1 MIVKKKL
8 KKALIILGS
17 IILVFILVLIT
28 AVLLFFYNKPL
39 VKGLL
44 EKQLTKRTGFQV
56 TIGKLDYELFPLRI
70 EAESVAFS
78 THLEDTEVDVSVE
91 KLILKGDVHRIRKK
105 QKPYLDSFEGV
116 GVLIHAKVKKT
127 RKKIV
132 IEDIIR
138 SLSSGMSYVRQISLE
153 NSVLDFV
160 FSDKRITLQG
170 VDFALSPSKEHESF
184 AYTLLFRDAE
194 GQIQSHKIG
203 FHNIIQ
209 GSGILSLKDTPSID
223 GRFNLKNIHLI
234 LAERKAQFEKIDL
247 NFRGELQTDENIL
260 SFPTLEIDVPS
271 YVSLSGPLTVTIK
284 DDLTLHFH
292 HRIQIDDLSRILFL
306 VKDHIPY
313 EIEGLEMEGSAF
325 FEGEGLLSTKQR
337 AQKAQVSGK
346 VVINPTRVR
355 FRNSRFSLDNVFSGS
370 LRIHDFPENLNISGK
385 FSISKGSYSQKNLD
399 LKGFTLEIPVEV
411 RRNSSELNI
420 SHAEGH
426 FQALAYHLQKRK
438 IEIMEVSFSGSGIL
452 DLQKRKMKLS
462 QANILL
468 PPFPSFQMTAQVGLD
483 PEDSKSISAK
493 CSDIGFQ
500 SLLEF
505 FSPYIPSNVK
515 YWEPDGVLSLQIEAH
530 NSFQNEDEVWDVT
543 TRLETS
549 GVQFHD
555 PSFSF
560 AGESL
565 EPKLVLKGTFRRSFE
580 NIPLSAS
587 FDLSQGESLAM
598 DYYINWNEMPIR
610 GNMSGQVQVSERR
623 ITDISMDAFIPNFGK
638 FTGTGMINAGPP
650 SRVDLIVTASG
661 LNLSSLYSFMVQKG
675 GGSQIPAEIKGDA
688 DARIALKG
696 DKNAY
701 SIKGHLRVQDASL
714 AVDNKEFSIK
724 GIDAYIPLN
733 YEENLNGVE
742 YKDDPSE
749 KGFLALTD
757 IHTSI
762 LDLASLK
769 LDLSTQR
776 NRYLTEPFELEI
788 FGGKV
793 SFGRVFLEFGSDL
806 ANLKGQTSFF
816 WKEADLSQ
824 LPIRSQ
830 QFQLKGKFSV
840 NLPHIEILPDHVS
853 TEGQCE
859 VEAYGGNITANN
871 IQIERPFS
879 QARTLSCDV
888 RLTGLDLE
896 KITDSI
902 PFGRVTGIINGE
914 IQDLAFSYG
923 QPESFVFQVESEKR
937 KGIAQRFSL
946 KATNDLAIIG
956 TGEKTPLSP
965 NSGWTRLIK
974 EFRYDKIGMYCSLK
988 NDMFTLR
995 GTIQRKGTEYL
1006 VKGSGLFAINVVNKQ
1021 PRNQIRF
1028 KDMLSRLKRIGR
1040 SQQSQ

>member
-1 MIVKKKL
+1 VIVKKKV

-39 VKGLL
+39 VKGIL
-44 EKQLTKRTGFQV
+44 EKQLTKRTGIRV
-56 TIGKLDYELFPLRI
+56 MIGKLDYELFPLRV
-70 EAESVAFS
+70 EAEPVAFS
-78 THLEDTEVDVSVE
+78 THLEDTEVDVFVE
-91 KLILKGDVHRIRKK
+91 KLVLKGDLHRIRKK
-105 QKPYLDSFEGV
+105 QKPYFDSIEGI
-116 GVLIHAKVKKT
+116 GVRIHAKVKRT

-138 SLSSGMSYVRQISLE
+138 GLSSGMDYVRQISLE
-153 NSVLDFV
+153 NSILDFV
-160 FSDKRITLQG
+160 FSDKRINLQG

-194 GQIQSHKIG
+194 GQIPFHKIG
-203 FHNIIQ
+203 FHNTIQ
-209 GSGILSLKDTPSID
+209 GSGTLSLKDTPSID
-223 GRFNLKNIHLI
+223 GRFNIKNTHFI
-234 LAERKAQFEKIDL
+234 LDEKKAQFEKIDL

-260 SFPTLEIDVPS
+260 SFPTLEIDVS
-271 YVSLSGPLTVTIK
+271 AYGSLLGSLAVTLK
-284 DDLTLHFH
+284 DDLTLKFH
-292 HRIQIDDLSRILFL
+292 PRIQIDDLSRILFL

-313 EIEGLEMEGSAF
+313 ELGGLEMEGSVL
-325 FEGEGLLSTKQR
+325 FEGEGELFPKER
-337 AQKAQVSGK
+337 AQKARVSGK
-346 VVINPTRVR
+346 VVINPTRIR
-355 FRNSRFSLDNVFSGS
+355 YRTSRFSLDHVFAGS

-385 FSISKGSYSQKNLD
+385 FNISKGSYSQKNLD
-399 LKGFTLEIPVEV
+399 LKGFTLEIPVEFK
-411 RRNSSELNI
+411 RKTSELNI
-420 SHAEGH
+420 SLLKGH
-426 FQALAYHLQKRK
+426 FQAVAYHLQKRE
-438 IEIMEVSFSGSGIL
+438 IEIMEVSFSGKGIF

-462 QANILL
+462 EANILL
-468 PPFPSFQMTAQVGLD
+468 PAFPSLQMTAQAGLD
-483 PEDSKSISAK
+483 PEDSKSISVK
-493 CSDIGFQ
+493 CSNIGFK

-505 FSPYIPSNVK
+505 FSPYIPPNVK
-515 YWEPDGVLSLQIEAH
+515 DWEPDGVLSLQIEAH
-530 NSFQNEDEVWDVT
+530 NSFQKKDEIWDVT

-565 EPKLVLKGTFRRSFE
+565 KPNLILKGTFRRSSE

-587 FDLSQGESLAM
+587 FDLSQGESLVK

-610 GNMSGQVQVSERR
+610 GNVSGRLQVSERR
-623 ITDISMDAFIPNFGK
+623 ITDVFMDAFIPNFGK
-638 FTGTGMINAGPP
+638 FTGTGIIDAGQP
-650 SRVDLIVTASG
+650 SWIDLIVTASG
-661 LNLSSLYSFMVQKG
+661 LNLSSLYSFMVQKR
-675 GGSQIPAEIKGDA
+675 GGSQIPTEIRGDA

-696 DKNAY
+696 DKNTY
-701 SIKGHLRVQDASL
+701 SIKGHLRIQDASL
-714 AVDNKEFSIK
+714 ASGNKRFSIK
-724 GIDAYIPLN
+724 GIDAYIPLD
-733 YEENLNGVE
+733 YEKNLNGIK
-742 YKDDPSE
+742 YKDVPAE
-749 KGFLALTD
+749 KGFLALID
-757 IHTSI
+757 IHTSL

-776 NRYLTEPFELEI
+776 NRYMIEPLELEI

-793 SFGRVFLEFGSDL
+793 FLGRVFLEFGSDL
-806 ANLKGQTSFF
+806 ANFSGQTSLF

-840 NLPHIEILPDHVS
+840 DLPHIEIFPDHVS

-879 QARTLSCDV
+879 QARTISCDV
-888 RLTGLDLE
+888 RLTALDLE

-923 QPESFVFQVESEKR
+923 QPERFVFQVESEKR
-937 KGIAQRFSL
+937 KGVAQRFSL

-956 TGEKTPLSP
+956 TGETTPLSP

-995 GTIQRKGTEYL
+995 GTIQRKGNEYL

-1040 SQQSQ
+1040 SQKSQ